1 MTNQQK
7 KKWLLVLLAAT
18 VLSAAVFLGWQRYLR
33 KQGDEGLVSGNGRIE
48 AVEIDIAARSPG
60 RLKEVRVREGEFV
73 TTGQVVALMDTDML
87 DAQRRQAE
95 AQLQQANS
103 AVVTANAQIAQRQSD
118 KSAAQ
123 AVVAQR
129 EAELRAARAHLSRS
143 EDLAAKGFLSPQA
156 LDDERTRVASA
167 QAAQAAAR
175 AQVAAVDSA
184 IASARA
190 QVDGAQSAAAAAQ
203 ANLERIQSDIDDA
216 ALKSPRDGRVQFIV
230 ARPGE
235 VVSAGGRVLNLVDLS
250 DVYMTFFLPSAMAG
264 RLAIGGDVRIVLD
277 AAPQYVIPAQ
287 ISFVADVAQFTPKTV
302 ETASEREKLMF
313 RVRARIPPEL
323 LKKHILKVKTGLPG
337 VAYVLSDPA
346 AAWPDRLQV
355 NLPQ

>member
-7 KKWLLVLLAAT
+7 KKWLVVLLAAT
-18 VLSAAVFLGWQRYLR
+18 VLSAAVLLGWHRYLR
-33 KQGDEGLVSGNGRIE
+33 EQGDEGLVSGNGRIE

-60 RLKEVRVREGEFV
+60 RLKEVRVREGDFV
-73 TTGQVVALMDTDML
+73 TAGQVVALMDTDML
-87 DAQRRQAE
+87 EAQRRQAE
-95 AQLQQANS
+95 AQLQQGRS

-118 KSAAQ
+118 KAAAQ

-129 EAELRAARAHLSRS
+129 EAELGAARAHLSRS
-143 EDLAAKGFLSPQA
+143 EDLAAKGFLSPQV

-175 AQVAAVDSA
+175 AQVAAVESA

-203 ANLERIQSDIDDA
+203 ANLDRIQSDIDDA

-235 VVSAGGRVLNLVDLS
+235 VVGAGGRVLSLVDLS
-250 DVYMTFFLPSAMAG
+250 DVYMTFFLPSAMVG
-264 RLAIGGDVRIVLD
+264 RLAIGGEVRIVLD
-277 AAPQYVIPAQ
+277 VAPQYVIPAQ

-346 AAWPDRLQV
+346 AAWPDRFQV
-355 NLPQ
+355 SLPQ